1 MSLDQVIAYA
11 QAHSGNAVQALD
23 RYRASYWQYRTQRA
37 AFLPTLSLSTTVPDM
52 TRSLS
57 RISMPDGGEAFVRQS
72 FVSSGARL
80 VLTKTIGTTGG
91 EVFMETALERLD
103 LMEGGGNTSYLS
115 RPLSVGFRQ
124 PLFGFN
130 AYAWQDR
137 IEPLRFEEARRQYA
151 EELEG
156 IAIGAAQNFF
166 DLLAAQDQLEN
177 ARADMGSTDTLY
189 EITNRRFVAG
199 QTTETELLQT
209 HLAQLNARLELQRA
223 ALEVRARMYS
233 FCSYLGLREDADVRP
248 AITFEVPDV
257 TADPAVAVGEARA
270 HRAESVGFE
279 RRTLEARRQVAEAR
293 LSGGRT
299 VNLYATFG
307 LSQSTN
313 DLGSAYH
320 RGQENDQATLGFE
333 VPILDWGRAHAHSM
347 LAESNQDVALQAVE
361 QARQDLDHDVTMK
374 ALQFN
379 MQRERILIAATAD
392 EIAARAYAAAEAAY
406 LSGHGDAQAV
416 SLALSGKDAARRGH
430 VDALRGYWVAYYE
443 LRRATLYDFG
453 SGRAIPVAD
462 PTD

>member
-11 QAHSGNAVQALD
+11 QAHSGNAIQALD

-37 AFLPTLSLSTTVPDM
+37 QFLPTLSLSTTAPDL

-57 RISMPDGGEAFVRQS
+57 RIPLPDGGEAFVRQS
-72 FVSSGARL
+72 FVSSGVRL
-80 VLTKTIGTTGG
+80 VLGKTIGSTGG
-91 EVFMETALERLD
+91 EVFVETALERLD
-103 LMEGGGNTSYLS
+103 LLEGGGNTSYLS
-115 RPLSVGFRQ
+115 RPVSVGFRQ

-130 AYAWQDR
+130 PYAWQDK

-166 DLLAAQDQLEN
+166 DLLAAQDQLDN
-177 ARADMGSTDTLY
+177 ADADLGSTDTLY
-189 EITNRRFVAG
+189 EITSRRFAAG

-223 ALEVRARMYS
+223 TLDVRARMYS
-233 FCSYLGLREDADVRP
+233 FRSYLGLRESADVRP
-248 AITFEVPDV
+248 EITFDVPDV
-257 TADPAVAVGEARA
+257 SADVAVAVKQAQSN
-270 HRAESVGFE
+270 RAEAVSFE

-293 LSGGRT
+293 TSGGRT

-307 LSQSTN
+307 LSQSTQ
-313 DLGSAYH
+313 DLGSVYH
-320 RGQENDQATLGFE
+320 SGQENDQATLGFE

-347 LAESNQDVALQAVE
+347 LAESNQDVSLQSVD
-361 QARQDLDHDVTMK
+361 QARQDLEQDVTMK

-379 MQRERILIAATAD
+379 VQRERIRIAAIAD
-392 EIAARAYAAAEAAY
+392 ETAARAYAAAQASY
-406 LSGHGDAQAV
+406 LSGKGDAQAL
-416 SLALSGKDAARRGH
+416 SLALSWKDAARRNH
-430 VDALRGYWVAYYE
+430 VDALRGYWLAYYE

-453 SGRAIPVAD
+453 RGRPIPVAD